1 MKANRVRKVV
11 MSLVLSA
18 ALIVQPVAGTV
29 AYAEETD
36 ITEDTQPEESKGDDK
51 AGQDESEQ
59 PDENKQQ
66 EESPDQSKENG
77 QNENSNEN
85 SDVEQTG
92 SEDQEESE
100 NQEKESEESVDTEID
115 DLEGEENSE
124 DETSEE
130 TEEGDLEESEEEVR
144 EKTDENE
151 DELLGFTGM
160 PDTYRLT
167 SAQKAEKTVL
177 ASNAGDISEEDEG
190 VAYVEKQIMTV
201 VDSREEAELIAEAY
215 DAEIVSYENELLVME
230 LDEDTSVC
238 DAVEAAASAETTLP
252 AVWPNYYRYAFVED
266 TDEIEIEETE
276 YEIEE
281 NEDSVLDVYAQ
292 AAAADPNLDPTY
304 GANYQWHHVTVGSPY
319 AWAEGY
325 TGSGVKV
332 AVLDSGVSSHED
344 LSIAKNINKS
354 SSSAA
359 TDGKGHGTH
368 VAGIIGA
375 KRDNG
380 KGGAG
385 IAPDATLYNIKVLGD
400 DGSGSDSQIYQGIRA
415 AIDENVD
422 LINMSLGGPGYNQ
435 LMQDIITEAYNKGI
449 AVFVSAG
456 NDGISTVVYP
466 ACYNHVICVAATDN
480 GNGRADFSTYGS
492 WVDLSAP
499 GVDIWSTYNTGTSSY
514 ILSSGTSMACPVATG
529 EAAVILSSGMITA
542 TGSGRVDALESLMK
556 KNTIKVSGSGMGS
569 GITSLTKVFNLST
582 AATKP
587 NAPTISIGLSEN
599 KQSVDVTI
607 KAQGGMKLCYTT
619 NGKNP
624 VYKDGVSDANTTFV
638 DGNTTTFTLDC
649 SKTAKGTVKAFAV
662 NESGVISAV
671 KSQTYTLS
679 PYVTAI
685 TISGPV
691 KVEKGK
697 TISLAAAVTP
707 TYASNKKVTWDIQ
720 TQAGG
725 AVDTAK
731 IKIDQKGKITATA
744 KADTGTYK
752 VIVTAQDGGR
762 KSVTYSIQVVEAGAA
777 IQSLAFDK
785 NATKELWITK
795 AAAKP
800 TLSLAQFLTAKEKNA
815 EGQQVEI
822 DKTKL
827 ADYVVW
833 TSSKPAV
840 AEVNAQTGVVTAK
853 TAGTTTITAK
863 ANDNGN
869 KKATINITVKQGV
882 TGLTI
887 TDSQGRDTNLT
898 LAAGKSMALKATITP
913 AKPANKNIKWS
924 ISPDDSS
931 VSIDPKKPAVSINPS
946 NGKITTKAGAP
957 AGTYTVTATAADGKG
972 AVDTLKVKICSG
984 AIGEIKLNTTKTTL
998 YTKTI
1003 DSQRTNASTITA
1015 TLKGVKGSSDFDPNA
1030 YTVTSSN
1037 ESIVKADVQ
1046 SSVNGVVT
1054 IKLTAAGGMYG
1065 KANVV
1070 IASTDGSNKKATC
1083 AVTVSG
1089 GITKIEIKED
1099 SNSKTNVS
1107 KLTLFRSG
1115 TAITT
1120 APSMATLYAVITGS
1134 DGANKTAYEVT
1145 SSNPAL
1151 VNASLDK
1158 ATGAVTLT
1166 AGSKSTG
1173 KATITLS
1180 ATDGSKKKATCTVT
1194 VVNPVSKV
1202 NISSKTITASGGNYN
1217 MAVVSGKSIQL
1228 CATLETEYGAVSNKG
1243 VTWSINAGKDSGVSI
1258 SSSGKVTAQKGKS
1271 LYTIFTVTATAKDGS
1286 GTSATYKVKVV
1297 PAATCVYLGYTNA
1310 AGNPVYL
1317 PDYGTI
1323 GKKKYQYVYEFPV
1336 LEDSNGVQRMYK
1348 YGIYT
1353 NIYGGYISAT
1363 SSNSKVL
1370 EVTATDGTFYFTPR
1384 KPGTVTVTLAA
1395 TDGSGVKISYKFRVV
1410 AE

>member
-29 AYAEETD
+29 AHAEETD
-36 ITEDTQPEESKGDDK
+36 ITEDTQPEESKEDDK

-59 PDENKQQ
+59 PNENKQQ
-66 EESPDQSKENG
+66 EESSDQITENG
-77 QNENSNEN
+77 QNENGNEN

-92 SEDQEESE
+92 SEDQEEPE
-100 NQEKESEESVDTEID
+100 NPEKESEESVDTDID
-115 DLEGEENSE
+115 DLDGEENSE
-124 DETSEE
+124 DEVSEE
-130 TEEGDLEESEEEVR
+130 TEEGDLEEAEEEIQ
-144 EKTDENE
+144 EKIDENE

-238 DAVEAAASAETTLP
+238 DAVEAAASAETNLP

-266 TDEIEIEETE
+266 ISEIEIEETE

-281 NEDSVLDVYAQ
+281 NDSALDAYAQ
-292 AAAADPNLDPTY
+292 AAEADPYLSPLYDT
-304 GANYQWHHVTVGSPY
+304 NYQWHHVTVGSPY

-325 TGSGVKV
+325 TGKGVKV
-332 AVLDSGVSSHED
+332 AVLDTGVSSHED
-344 LSIAKNINKS
+344 LSIEESINKTS
-354 SSSAA
+354 DSVA
-359 TDGKGHGTH
+359 TDQNGHGTH

-385 IAPDATLYNIKVLGD
+385 VAPDATIYNIKVLNAN
-400 DGSGSDSQIYQGIRA
+400 GSGTDSQIYQGIQA
-415 AIDENVD
+415 AIEKNVD

-435 LMQDIITEAYNKGI
+435 IMQDIITEAYNKGI
-449 AVFVSAG
+449 AVFVAAG

-466 ACYNHVICVAATDN
+466 ACYDHIICVAATDN

-499 GVDIWSTYNTGTSSY
+499 GVDILSCASEASY
-514 ILSSGTSMACPVATG
+514 KLDSGTSMACPVATG
-529 EAAVILSSGMITA
+529 EAAVILSSGMITSS
-542 TGSGRVDALESLMK
+542 GSGRVDALESLMK
-556 KNTIKVSGSGMGS
+556 KNVIKVSGSGMGS

-587 NAPTISIGLSEN
+587 NAPTISIGLSED
-599 KQSVDVTI
+599 KQSVEVTI

-624 VYKDGVSDANTTFV
+624 VYKDGEPDTNTTFV
-638 DGNTTTFTLDC
+638 GNNTTTFKLDC
-649 SKTAKGTVKAFAV
+649 SQTAKGTVKAFAV

-679 PYVTAI
+679 PYVTGI

-744 KADTGTYK
+744 NADAGTYN
-752 VIVTAQDGGR
+752 VIVTAQDGGK
-762 KSVTYSIQVVEAGAA
+762 KSVTYSIQVVEAGTA

-795 AAAKP
+795 AAAES
-800 TLSLAQFLTAKEKNA
+800 TLSLAQFLTAKAKNA

-822 DKTKL
+822 DETNL
-827 ADYVVW
+827 ANYVVW

-840 AEVNAQTGVVTAK
+840 AEVNAQTGLVTAK

-887 TDSQGRDTNLT
+887 TDSQGRNTNLT

-924 ISPDDSS
+924 ISPNDTS
-931 VSIDPKKPAVSINPS
+931 VSIDPKKPTVSINSS
-946 NGKITTKAGAP
+946 NGKITTKADAP

-972 AVDTLKVKICSG
+972 ATATQTVKICSG
-984 AIGEIKLNTTKTTL
+984 AIGEIKLDTTKTTL

-1003 DSQRTNASTITA
+1003 DSQRTNTSTITA

-1037 ESIVKADVQ
+1037 ESVVKATAQ

-1054 IKLTAAGGMYG
+1054 IQLTATGNMYG

-1089 GITKIEIKED
+1089 GITKAEIK
-1099 SNSKTNVS
+1099 NSDQTAKVS
-1107 KLTLFRSG
+1107 KMTLFRAG
-1115 TAITT
+1115 TNKN
-1120 APSMATLYAVITGS
+1120 APSTATLYASITGS
-1134 DGANKTAYEVT
+1134 DGANTKAYDVT
-1145 SSNPAL
+1145 SSNPKL
-1151 VNASLDK
+1151 VKVSYDRDTNLI
-1158 ATGAVTLT
+1158 TLT
-1166 AGSKSTG
+1166 ASGNSTG
-1173 KATITLS
+1173 KATITLT

-1271 LYTIFTVTATAKDGS
+1271 LYKIFTVTATANDGS
-1286 GTSATYKVKVV
+1286 CTSATYKVAVV
-1297 PAATCVYLGYTNA
+1297 PAATYVDLVYDTGDGDTA
-1310 AGNPVYL
+1310 PL
-1317 PDYGTI
+1317 PNYVTI
-1323 GKKKYQYVYEFPV
+1323 GKKKYQYVHEFPV
-1336 LEDSNGVQRMYK
+1336 LEDSNGVQRMYA
-1348 YGIYT
+1348 YGIDSD
-1353 NIYGGYISAT
+1353 IWGGYISAT

-1370 EVTATDGTFYFTPR
+1370 EVTATNDTFYFTPR

-1410 AE
+1410 AK